1 LAIRCAGKPGRLAC
15 ADRWRLDARIAPFR
29 SLQKDTGWRDGA
41 HRGLARYLAAR
52 PFAGTACCAWLVF
65 AMRARVHIKIPVAVA
80 ARRGLEPL
88 RVSRA
93 RLVLGCGRPL
103 SQMVTLAR
111 VLAWLIAAVSGV
123 VAVGVLAVAARR
135 AWGIRLLCAA
145 LVAELVLFMV
155 CALARQLQREHVL
168 RLIASGRA
176 GLPVEEISR
185 EAQRLVT
192 PLHRAQ
198 LAERLERA
206 LDEAVRWHRLPVAS
220 RPPPGVR
227 LLCGFAPEVR
237 AIAVQLRDGQ
247 PALPGIALV
256 ELLLTGGYGSGLYA
270 GDHDLLRE
278 KLWRIRYLMCP
289 AA

>member
-15 ADRWRLDARIAPFR
+15 ADRWRHDARIAPFR
-29 SLQKDTGWRDGA
+29 SLQKDTGWRGGA
-41 HRGLARYLAAR
+41 HRGLARHLATR
-52 PFAGTACCAWLVF
+52 LFAGTAYSASLVF
-65 AMRARVHIKIPVAVA
+65 AMRARVHIKI
-80 ARRGLEPL
+80 
-88 RVSRA
+88 S
-93 RLVLGCGRPL
+93 
-103 SQMVTLAR
+103 
-111 VLAWLIAAVSGV
+111 
-123 VAVGVLAVAARR
+123 VAVGVLAVAGRR

-192 PLHRAQ
+192 PRHRGQ

-206 LDEAVRWHRLPVAS
+206 LDEAVAWHRLPVAS

-237 AIAVQLRDGQ
+237 AIAGQLRDGQ
-247 PALPGIALV
+247 PALPGIALL
-256 ELLLTGGYGSGLYA
+256 ELLLTGGYGSALYA

-278 KLWRIRYLMCP
+278 QLWRIRYLMCP